1 MVQEQKEY
9 MCLINDEGQY
19 SLWFTWKDIPS
30 GWKQV
35 GPEGEKS
42 ECLAYIEK
50 VWTDIRPKSIQK
62 RSKK

>member
-1 MVQEQKEY
+1 